1 MGGGAGRDGVMPAM
15 EVADEA
21 HDLVLAGMAR
31 ARRIAMCEAS
41 VPDAVKRTFS
51 ADGISSQTS
60 SAQRTS
66 SSWLDP

>member
-1 MGGGAGRDGVMPAM
+1 MKRTILSLPVY
-15 EVADEA
+15 
-21 HDLVLAGMAR
+21 AR

-51 ADGISSQTS
+51 AHGVSSHTS

-66 SSWLDP
+66 SSWLEP